1 MKVLV
6 IDDDF
11 DVIDI
16 VTLAFETRLPDA
28 VVIAASNGESGVEM
42 ARTESPNVVILDIGL
57 PDMDGFA
64 VCQEIRKFSDV
75 PVVILT
81 VRDTES
87 DIAKGLD
94 VGADEYLTKP
104 FRPIEF
110 LARVQSVMRRAQAED
125 VQRHLNQQLEDRNRE
140 LEQRVREIT
149 ALNELF
155 QQHLQQRSE
164 VGQAAMQ
171 ALSKLQELFKET
183 NSLAEM
189 SQPQDLAH
197 FREVL
202 AIEDGQ
208 PLFGSEARA
217 LGEKAPDGNEA
228 ELQ

>member
-42 ARTESPNVVILDIGL
+42 ARTESPNVIILDIGL

-171 ALSKLQELFKET
+171 ALSELQELFKET

-189 SQPQDLAH
+189 SQPQGLAH
-197 FREVL
+197 LREVL

-208 PLFGSEARA
+208 PFIGSETGASR
-217 LGEKAPDGNEA
+217 EKASDGNEA